1 MSRWIRFIIAIA
13 VGLALG
19 LLYGWV
25 LSPVEYV
32 DTSPDT
38 LRIDYQSDYV
48 LMVAEIFQTEG
59 DPILAQQRLA
69 FLSSMPVGFTIQ
81 KALDYAEQKDFY
93 QADVA
98 LLRILRDDAQVN
110 SLPVDTP

>member
-32 DTSPDT
+32 DTTPST
-38 LRIDYQSDYV
+38 LRADYQTDYV
-48 LMVAEIFQTEG
+48 LMVAEIFQTER
-59 DPILAQQRLA
+59 DPLLAQQRLTL
-69 FLSSMPVGFTIQ
+69 LSSMPAGYTIQ

-93 QADVA
+93 QADIN
-98 LLRILRDDAQVN
+98 LLQNLRDDTEAN
-110 SLPVDTP
+110 PIPGDTP